1 MLLEEYISNKTLTGD
16 KIQTC
21 TQDYIYSTILL
32 LSLAQNITYC
42 TMFHSSQNICTVRY
56 KTGIL
61 WWLQHYVRASA
72 VTVSL
77 EVKLEV
83 KQFETTLLCSQNIKQ
98 LTPSVSSLTSKQHSL
113 YVLLMAWQVKQDL
126 RLVAYVLDLQL
137 LADPTH
143 MPNVVFFFY

>member
-1 MLLEEYISNKTLTGD
+1 MLLEDSISNKTLTGD
-16 KIQTC
+16 KIHTC
-21 TQDYIYSTILL
+21 TQDCIYGTISL

-42 TMFHSSQNICTVRY
+42 ITFHSSQNICTVKY

-72 VTVSL
+72 VTVRL

-83 KQFETTLLCSQNIKQ
+83 KQFEATLLCSQNIKQ
-98 LTPSVSSLTSKQHSL
+98 LNPSLSSVTSKQHYL
-113 YVLLMAWQVKQDL
+113 HVLLMAWQVKQDL
-126 RLVAYVLDLQL
+126 RFVAYVLDLQL

-143 MPNVVFFFY
+143 TSNVVFCFY